1 LAQPPRRDALEGVHQ
16 PGDRDLRR
24 GGDEQVDMVVLTV
37 QLDQLGA
44 QVGTHAGEHLAK
56 GAQVLA
62 GQHPTPILGHQ
73 DQLHVEGSHDGS
85 ASTVVVI
92 LSHRPNILSG
102 MLVRY
107 RYRIDPTGVQRQALA
122 RAFGCARVVD
132 NDALAERRRAD
143 LAGEKL
149 SDSEVQRSVIAL
161 AKQTPERARLAEV
174 ASVALVQ
181 ARPGRAACLP
191 HVVRFPVGQAP
202 RPPGRPPEVP
212 DQAWH
217 PVDPAHPQ
225 RLRPARDQAVGG
237 QDQRAGGALV
247 AHGCRVLVADTGET
261 TDDLVRAVIEV
272 LTSFCAR
279 LYGRRGRAIG
289 RCVP

>member
-1 LAQPPRRDALEGVHQ
+1 
-16 PGDRDLRR
+16 
-24 GGDEQVDMVVLTV
+24 M
-37 QLDQLGA
+37 LG
-44 QVGTHAGEHLAK
+44 
-56 GAQVLA
+56 
-62 GQHPTPILGHQ
+62 
-73 DQLHVEGSHDGS
+73 
-85 ASTVVVI
+85 
-92 LSHRPNILSG
+92 G

-107 RYRIDPTGVQRQALA
+107 RYRIDPTPSQRQTLA
-122 RAFGCARVVD
+122 RAVGCARVVD
-132 NDALAERRRAD
+132 NDALAERRRAS

-149 SDSEVQRSVIAL
+149 SDSEVQRSVVTL
-161 AKQTPERARLAEV
+161 AKKTPERAWLAEV

-237 QDQRAGGALV
+237 QGRRAGGALV
-247 AHGCRVLVADTGET
+247 AHGCRVLIADTGET

-279 LYGRRGRAIG
+279 LYGRWGACNRALRALTAARRGA
-289 RCVP
+289 

>member
-1 LAQPPRRDALEGVHQ
+1 
-16 PGDRDLRR
+16 
-24 GGDEQVDMVVLTV
+24 MVVLTV

-44 QVGTHAGEHLAK
+44 EVGTHAGEHLAE

-62 GQHPTPILGHQ
+62 GQPPTPKLGHQ
-73 DQLHVEGSHDGS
+73 DQLQVEPSDDVS
-85 ASTVVVI
+85 VWTVVVS
-92 LSHRPNILSG
+92 LSHRAHILSG

-107 RYRIDPTGVQRQALA
+107 RYRIDPTPSQRQALA
-122 RAFGCARVVD
+122 RAFGCARVVY
-132 NDALAERRRAD
+132 NDALAERRRAS

-149 SDSEVQRSVIAL
+149 SDSEVQRSVVTL
-161 AKQTPERARLAEV
+161 AKKTPERAWLAEV

-237 QDQRAGGALV
+237 QGRRAGGALV
-247 AHGCRVLVADTGET
+247 AHGCRVLIADTGET

-279 LYGRRGRAIG
+279 LYGRWGACNRALRALTAARRGA
-289 RCVP
+289 